1 MVQERYRIGVD
12 VGGTFTDLSLNNEL
26 TGELHHFK
34 TPSTPHDPSEAIENG
49 LAQVIDAGFNPAAI
63 AHFGHGTTVATNII
77 IERKGTLTG
86 LVTTKGFRDVL
97 EIARQQRPHLYD
109 YSIHRPAP
117 PSSSRKISPARFSWA
132 SYR

>member
-63 AHFGHGTTVATNII
+63 AHFGHG
-77 IERKGTLTG
+77 
-86 LVTTKGFRDVL
+86 
-97 EIARQQRPHLYD
+97 
-109 YSIHRPAP
+109 
-117 PSSSRKISPARFSWA
+117 
-132 SYR
+132 